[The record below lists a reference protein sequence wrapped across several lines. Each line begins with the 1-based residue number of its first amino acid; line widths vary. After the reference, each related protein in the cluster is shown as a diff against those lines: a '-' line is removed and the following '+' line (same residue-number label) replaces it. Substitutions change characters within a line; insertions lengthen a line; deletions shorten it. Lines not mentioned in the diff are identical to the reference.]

1 MTLSERTWLD
11 SALEAIE
18 AVKTEQELLAWDS
31 EVSSDPHYLSTDPAT
46 IRQLEAAYDRKLREI
61 TGWGAA

>member
-18 AVKTEQELLAWDS
+18 AVKTEQELLAWDD
-31 EVSSDPHYLSTDPAT
+31 EISSPPHFLSISGNDAAK
-46 IRQLEAAYDRKLREI
+46 LEEAYQRKLREI